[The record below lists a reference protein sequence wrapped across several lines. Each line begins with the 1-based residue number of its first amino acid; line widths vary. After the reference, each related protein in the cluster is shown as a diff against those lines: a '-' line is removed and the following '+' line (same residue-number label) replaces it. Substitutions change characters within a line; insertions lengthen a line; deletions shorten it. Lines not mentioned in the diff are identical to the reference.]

1 MKSRILTGLILSVA
15 MLGGCSND
23 TPSQIRYSMVQ
34 DLKPEMMSGSD
45 KINLQLNPVLDGG
58 GIVLQVSEHSLR
70 EARFHRWAEPLNE
83 QLEALVINTIKQ
95 ENFSLRDQTLD
106 VYVSRFQGSEAGK
119 IYVSASFSVVNA
131 KGQTIRTASRQFE
144 TQQQTAGYDA
154 LVSALRAS
162 FDKVC
167 HEAVAELK
175 DNNR

>member
-1 MKSRILTGLILSVA
+1 MKSRILTGLILGVA

-34 DLKPEMMSGSD
+34 DLQPETMSGSE

-83 QLEALVINTIKQ
+83 QLEALVINTMKH
-95 ENFSLRDQTLD
+95 ENFILRDQTLD
-106 VYVSRFQGSEAGK
+106 VYVSRFQGSEEGK
-119 IYVSASFSVVNA
+119 IYVSASFSVINA
-131 KGQTIRTASRQFE
+131 KGEPIRTASRQLE

-154 LVSALRAS
+154 LVSALRS
-162 FDKVC
+162 CFDKLC
-167 HEAVAELK
+167 HEAITELNSK
-175 DNNR
+175 N